1 METDLTKL
9 AILGGNPV
17 LKCPLVPYNSMDEE
31 EVSAIVRVARSG
43 KLSCF
48 IGAWCDDFDGGP
60 EIKAFERAWAERF
73 QVRHAI
79 TVNSNTSGLIA
90 ALGAV
95 GISPGDEVI
104 VPPLTMSAT
113 VVAPLF
119 YGGIPVFVDI
129 EPDTFCL
136 DPNLVRA
143 AITSKTRAIIA
154 VDLFGHPAALR
165 ELRKLADEH
174 GIYLIE
180 DAAQAPLA
188 TEGGLF
194 AGTIGHI
201 GVFSLNYHKHI
212 HTGEGG
218 VCVTNDDDLALRL
231 RAIRNHGENV
241 VEPLGIAD
249 ATNLIG
255 FNFRMMEISAAI
267 GTEQLKKV
275 DRLVREREEI
285 ANRLTAGVAGLPGLI
300 APAVREDC
308 RHVYYVWVARYDAAK
323 TGVSRELI
331 AKALNAEGV
340 PIWEGYVKPLY
351 LLPAFQRRIAIGR
364 DGFPFNLTERTYS
377 KGLCPVAE
385 RMHESELLEFCICSF
400 DLSPTETDGVIEAF
414 QKVFGQLDELASRTN
429 EIVL

>member
-1 METDLTKL
+1 
-9 AILGGNPV
+9 
-17 LKCPLVPYNSMDEE
+17 
-31 EVSAIVRVARSG
+31 
-43 KLSCF
+43 
-48 IGAWCDDFDGGP
+48 
-60 EIKAFERAWAERF
+60 
-73 QVRHAI
+73 
-79 TVNSNTSGLIA
+79 
-90 ALGAV
+90 
-95 GISPGDEVI
+95 
-104 VPPLTMSAT
+104 
-113 VVAPLF
+113 
-119 YGGIPVFVDI
+119 VDI

-188 TEGGLF
+188 TEGGQF

-267 GTEQLKKV
+267 GTEQLKKA

-285 ANRLTAGVAGLPGLI
+285 ANRLTAGVTGLPGLTP
-300 APAVREDC
+300 PAVRKDC

-340 PIWEGYVKPLY
+340 PVWEGYVKPLY

-414 QKVFGQLDELASRTN
+414 QKVFGQIDELASRAN
-429 EIVL
+429 EIVP

>member
-1 METDLTKL
+1 LAKL
-9 AILGGNPV
+9 AIFGGNPV
-17 LKCPLVPYNSMDEE
+17 LKGPLVPYNAMGEE
-31 EVSAIVRVARSG
+31 EVSAITRVARSG

-95 GISPGDEVI
+95 GVSPGDEVI

-188 TEGGLF
+188 TEGGQF

-267 GTEQLKKV
+267 GTEQLKKA

-285 ANRLTAGVAGLPGLI
+285 ANRLTAGVTGLPGLTP
-300 APAVREDC
+300 PAVRKDC

-340 PIWEGYVKPLY
+340 PVWEGYVKPLY

-414 QKVFGQLDELASRTN
+414 QKVFGQIDELASRAN
-429 EIVL
+429 EIVP